1 MPMTFR
7 DFRKHGNKCTQQRTL
22 EMPVVSLFCKQADTL
37 YVPFSI
43 CLGSIHIKI
52 AHMQGIFYCVQDAGI
67 TACNCTL
74 KSH

>member
-1 MPMTFR
+1 
-7 DFRKHGNKCTQQRTL
+7 
-22 EMPVVSLFCKQADTL
+22 MPVVSLFCKQADTL

-43 CLGSIHIKI
+43 CLGNIHIKI